1 MTNLIISLCNTFGCA
16 QRRSLWRVE
25 QRNATVFGT
34 MARNQAMGGVVA
46 VYNNL
51 RCPYALRRCRN
62 GGQGCQ
68 GWPRHY

>member
-34 MARNQAMGGVVA
+34 MARNQATGGVVA

-51 RCPYALRRCRN
+51 RRA
-62 GGQGCQ
+62 
-68 GWPRHY
+68 